1 MEYPAERLLRPS
13 IPSLMDLDCELRMMA
28 VSRWGFRYSLQDW
41 MDGYEGGYGMYS
53 ILIVDDE
60 SIILEGLS
68 EVILAS
74 DLPFKEVKTAGSAKA
89 ALELFAGEDAI

>member
-1 MEYPAERLLRPS
+1 
-13 IPSLMDLDCELRMMA
+13 
-28 VSRWGFRYSLQDW
+28 
-41 MDGYEGGYGMYS
+41 MYS

-74 DLPFKEVKTAGSAKA
+74 DLPFKEVKTAGSAKS
-89 ALELFAGEDAI
+89 ALELFSKTPFDIILSDISTLNMPAGPLSWEAWTIC